1 MNKCRV
7 MKLLNLVTPR
17 SVTFE
22 VTCGHDEETF
32 KVIDSSKCNI
42 RLGI

>member
-1 MNKCRV
+1 MS
-7 MKLLNLVTPR
+7 PR

-22 VTCGHDEETF
+22 VTCGKDEPNF
-32 KVIDSSKCNI
+32 RVIDSSKCNI

>member
-1 MNKCRV
+1 MS
-7 MKLLNLVTPR
+7 PR

-22 VTCGHDEETF
+22 ITCGKDETNF
-32 KVIDSSKCNI
+32 RVIDSSKCNI